1 VNEWETA
8 PADMVGTLQA
18 IEVTPAKQVVW
29 ALKSWSGPEKL
40 GPATTI
46 QFLGGPAAED
56 VHFGEFK

>member
-1 VNEWETA
+1 
-8 PADMVGTLQA
+8 L
-18 IEVTPAKQVVW
+18 W